1 MSAAVLLAEPE
12 PTVAGFL
19 ERHLTH
25 DGFAVVKAEAGDE
38 ALALAERARPDVV
51 LLGTELDVCR
61 RLREGE
67 PGRSWNREVP
77 VIVLGQAQADA
88 VDRVRAFRRGCDDY
102 VGRPFVYEELVW
114 RIRAVLRRVAPPAEE
129 LVRVGE
135 IAIDPATRCVR
146 VAGRRV
152 ALPAKE

>member
-19 ERHLTH
+19 ERHLTD

-61 RLREGE
+61 RLREVWGFRAL
-67 PGRSWNREVP
+67 GRTRTLDSHASR
-77 VIVLGQAQADA
+77 
-88 VDRVRAFRRGCDDY
+88 
-102 VGRPFVYEELVW
+102 
-114 RIRAVLRRVAPPAEE
+114 LRRKLGTASETPYVLNEWG
-129 LVRVGE
+129 VGY
-135 IAIDPATRCVR
+135 RLM
-146 VAGRRV
+146 
-152 ALPAKE
+152 LPA

>member
-1 MSAAVLLAEPE
+1 MSAALLLAEPE

-19 ERHLTH
+19 ERHLTD

-38 ALALAERARPDVV
+38 ALALAERARPDRV

-77 VIVLGQAQADA
+77 VIVLGPEEADA
-88 VDRVRAFRRGCDDY
+88 VDRVRAFDRGADDF
-102 VGRPFVYEELVW
+102 VARPFLYEELLA
-114 RIRAVLRRVAPPAEE
+114 RIRAVLRRVTPRSQD
-129 LVRVGE
+129 V
-135 IAIDPATRCVR
+135 
-146 VAGRRV
+146 
-152 ALPAKE
+152 